1 MWSKSRRG
9 DWWGQRCSGG
19 VALVVTSREPLITI
33 VPTHLPALSE
43 SLHDG
48 LTLKL
53 AALKDA
59 CNVSTD
65 DSACVNQ

>member
-1 MWSKSRRG
+1 MWRKSRCG
-9 DWWGQRCSGG
+9 DWWGQCCSGG
-19 VALVVTSREPLITI
+19 VTPVVTSREPIF
-33 VPTHLPALSE
+33 PTHLPAFNE

-53 AALKDA
+53 AVLKDA